1 LKKRQMVIGVA
12 EVAGAGAGGAHH
24 GGVVEAEGGAPATAG
39 KVQLVAPLGGAG
51 AAAGA
56 GAGVGEGAGQA

>member
-1 LKKRQMVIGVA
+1 MKKRQMVIGVA

-56 GAGVGEGAGQA
+56 GAGGSSRT